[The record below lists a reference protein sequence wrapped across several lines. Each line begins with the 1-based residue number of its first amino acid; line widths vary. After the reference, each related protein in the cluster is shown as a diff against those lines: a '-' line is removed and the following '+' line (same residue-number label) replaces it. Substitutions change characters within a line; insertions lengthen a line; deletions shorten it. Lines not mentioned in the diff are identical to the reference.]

1 MIRKLFFTFFLFGLF
16 ASNVYGQD
24 TLAYKSKM
32 QIRVLG
38 GANIPIT
45 TFMQGTALDYLL
57 LYDDHS
63 YNWQILSL
71 SYFFSKHWGV
81 EANIQASSSDKIADR
96 PHNFFESMK
105 LEYGDRYSVHSFSSD
120 YNYSENILIGSITKS
135 YIGAVYRLET
145 NKFYMYPKLA
155 IGMTSLSTDKNSV
168 KLKELNSNNEYEVSF
183 SSKKSTNH
191 YFTLAPSVSFG
202 YKIFKRIYL
211 NADVT
216 LSYFKT
222 GIEFKKD
229 LRNLYTNESV
239 VEYFDYKNDVLTL
252 SLGAGVIFVLK

>member
-1 MIRKLFFTFFLFGLF
+1 MMRKLFFILFLFGLL

-45 TFMQGTALDYLL
+45 TLMQGTALDYLL

-120 YNYSENILIGSITKS
+120 YNYSENLLIGSITK
-135 YIGAVYRLET
+135 
-145 NKFYMYPKLA
+145 
-155 IGMTSLSTDKNSV
+155 
-168 KLKELNSNNEYEVSF
+168 
-183 SSKKSTNH
+183 
-191 YFTLAPSVSFG
+191 
-202 YKIFKRIYL
+202 
-211 NADVT
+211 VT
-216 LSYFKT
+216 LGWLIVWRQINF
-222 GIEFKKD
+222 ICI
-229 LRNLYTNESV
+229 RNLQLE
-239 VEYFDYKNDVLTL
+239 
-252 SLGAGVIFVLK
+252 